1 MVSPLAS
8 CHSPILSFTAIDLF
22 IPNISLANLKR
33 QLMGLYFV
41 TQDYAST
48 DDNDLLVIQFE
59 MYDLLQKGLHCKV
72 SSLKSTE
79 DNDLLVI

>member
-1 MVSPLAS
+1 
-8 CHSPILSFTAIDLF
+8 
-22 IPNISLANLKR
+22 
-33 QLMGLYFV
+33 MGLYFV

-48 DDNDLLVIQFE
+48 DDNDLLVIQCE